1 MPSLPGQI
9 VPAAPGVQG
18 FDTNSRISADA
29 AIAFRQSGFG
39 FCVRYLSRTT
49 PQAAR
54 DLSHA
59 EAQAI
64 LAGGLGLMVVQH
76 VMRAGWVPNAV
87 RGAQYG
93 TSAVAN
99 ARTIGLPR
107 GVTVWLDLEGVRGG
121 VDAAEVIAYCNA
133 WFAPLAAA
141 GYVPGLYV
149 GASCGLDG
157 DALYWRL
164 QTRHYWRSGSD
175 VPAIPHRGYQL
186 LQRIN
191 TSPDVVHGIAIDR
204 NVACIDAFGDVVS
217 WLADSGELPSNA
229 AAAHVRLVAAS

>member
-9 VPAAPGVQG
+9 VHATPGVQG
-18 FDTNSRISADA
+18 FDTNTHISAA
-29 AIAFRQSGFG
+29 AATAFRQRGFG
-39 FCVRYLSRTT
+39 FCVRYLSRTS
-49 PQAAR
+49 PQAAS

-76 VMRAGWVPNAV
+76 VMRAGWMPDAA
-87 RGAQYG
+87 RGTQYG
-93 TSAVAN
+93 TVAAVN
-99 ARTIGLPR
+99 ARAVGLPS

-121 VDAAEVIAYCNA
+121 VDRADVIAYCNA
-133 WFAPLAAA
+133 WFAPVAAA

-149 GASCGLDG
+149 GANCGLDG

-175 VPAIPHRGYQL
+175 VPDLPHRGYQL
-186 LQRIN
+186 VQRVN
-191 TSPDVVHGIAIDR
+191 TTPDAVNSIAIDR
-204 NVACIDAFGDVVS
+204 DVTYADAFGETVS
-217 WLADSGELPSNA
+217 WLARPVDSP
-229 AAAHVRLVAAS
+229 

>member
-9 VPAAPGVQG
+9 VRAAPGVQG
-18 FDTNSRISADA
+18 LDTNTHLSAA
-29 AIAFRQSGFG
+29 AAAAFRQSGFG

-49 PQAAR
+49 PQTAR
-54 DLSHA
+54 DLSHT

-76 VMRAGWVPNAV
+76 VMRAGWVPDAA
-87 RGAQYG
+87 RGARFG
-93 TSAVAN
+93 AAAAVN
-99 ARTIGLPR
+99 AQVVGLPP

-121 VDAAEVIAYCNA
+121 VDRASVIAYCNA
-133 WFAPLAAA
+133 WFAAVAAV

-149 GASCGLDG
+149 GANCGLDG

-175 VPAIPHRGYQL
+175 VPDLPQRGYQL
-186 LQRIN
+186 VQRVN
-191 TSPDVVHGIAIDR
+191 PTPDVVNGIAIDR
-204 NVACIDAFGDVVS
+204 DVTHVDAFGGCVS
-217 WLADSGELPSNA
+217 WLARPVESS
-229 AAAHVRLVAAS
+229 